1 MNKAT
6 AGPPQDRTKN
16 GSVHLVVGAGPL
28 GLAVAR
34 ELRRRE
40 EPSRIVTRGGRAD
53 APADLQVVS
62 ADVSDPEQ
70 ARRAF
75 DGASVVYQCA
85 AGRYSK
91 WPELLPPLM
100 DGVIEGA
107 SAAGARV
114 IFGDNLYAYGR
125 VKGPLTEDLP
135 SRPIGANGRTR
146 ARVAEA
152 LMGAHANGKVRAA
165 IGRGSDFFGPHV
177 LSSTVGER
185 VFVRILAGKPA
196 QVLGN
201 PDVPHTLTFIDDF
214 ARALVIL
221 GSRDEALGEVWHV
234 PSAETQTIRRFVEMI
249 AEQTGRPA
257 RLSVTRS
264 WLLVIGGVFNPDV
277 QALREVLY
285 QSQDAWVMDHSK
297 FERTFGAGAT
307 PHQEAIRTT
316 LEWFSHADGS
326 KGMQWNR

>member
-1 MNKAT
+1 MNQTT
-6 AGPPQDRTKN
+6 AGLPQDRTKN

-53 APADLQVVS
+53 ALADAEVVS
-62 ADVSDPEQ
+62 ADVSDPDQ

-75 DGASVVYQCA
+75 EGAGVVYQCA

-107 SAAGARV
+107 SAVGARV
-114 IFGDNLYAYGR
+114 IYGDNLYAYGPVR
-125 VKGPLTEDLP
+125 GPLTEDLP
-135 SRPIGANGRTR
+135 FRPVGSNGRTR

-152 LMGAHANGKVRAA
+152 LMEAHANGKVRAA
-165 IGRGSDFFGPHV
+165 IGRGSDFFGPHA
-177 LSSTVGER
+177 LNSTVGER
-185 VFVRILAGKPA
+185 VFARMLAAKPA

-201 PDVPHTLTFIDDF
+201 PDVPHTVTFIDDF
-214 ARALVIL
+214 ARALVTL

-234 PSAETQTIRRFVEMI
+234 PSAETVTIRRFVEMV
-249 AEQTGRPA
+249 AEQSGRPA
-257 RLSVTRS
+257 KLSVTPS
-264 WLLVIGGVFNPDV
+264 WLLAIGGLFNPDV
-277 QALREVLY
+277 RALREVLY
-285 QSQDAWVMDHSK
+285 QSQEAWVMDHSK
-297 FERTFGAGAT
+297 FERAFGAGAT

-316 LEWFSHADGS
+316 LEWFSRAGGS
-326 KGMQWNR
+326 KA

>member
-1 MNKAT
+1 MNRTT

-40 EPSRIVTRGGRAD
+40 EPSRSVTRGGRAD
-53 APADLQVVS
+53 APADAEVVS
-62 ADVSDPEQ
+62 ADVSDPHQ

-75 DGASVVYQCA
+75 EGASVVYQCA

-107 SAAGARV
+107 SAVGARV
-114 IFGDNLYAYGR
+114 VYGDNLYAYGPVR
-125 VKGPLTEDLP
+125 GPLTEDLP
-135 SRPIGANGRTR
+135 SRPVGSNARTR

-152 LMGAHANGKVRAA
+152 LMEAHANGKVRAA
-165 IGRGSDFFGPHV
+165 IGRGSDFFGPHA
-177 LSSTVGER
+177 LNSTVGKR
-185 VFVRILAGKPA
+185 VFTRMLADKPA

-201 PDVPHTLTFIDDF
+201 PDVPHTVTFIDDF
-214 ARALVIL
+214 ARALVTL

-234 PSAETQTIRRFVEMI
+234 PSAETVTIRRFVEMV
-249 AEQTGRPA
+249 AEQSGRPA
-257 RLSVTRS
+257 KLSVTPS
-264 WLLVIGGVFNPDV
+264 WLLGIGGLFNPDV
-277 QALREVLY
+277 RALREVLY
-285 QSQDAWVMDHSK
+285 QSQEAWVMDHSK
-297 FERTFGAGAT
+297 FERAFGPGAT
-307 PHQEAIRTT
+307 PHQEAIRPT
-316 LEWFSHADGS
+316 LEWFSRAGGS
-326 KGMQWNR
+326 KA

>member
-1 MNKAT
+1 MNQTT
-6 AGPPQDRTKN
+6 AGHQQDRTKN
-16 GSVHLVVGAGPL
+16 GSVYVVVGAGPL

-40 EPSRIVTRGGRAD
+40 APSRIVTRGGRTD
-53 APADLQVVS
+53 APADAEVVS
-62 ADVSDPEQ
+62 VDVSDPDQ

-75 DGASVVYQCA
+75 DGASAVYQCA

-107 SAAGARV
+107 SAVGARV
-114 IFGDNLYAYGR
+114 IYGDNLYAYGR
-125 VKGPLTEDLP
+125 VQGPLVEDLP
-135 SRPIGANGRTR
+135 YRPVGANGRTR

-152 LMGAHANGKVRAA
+152 LMEAHRDGKVRAA
-165 IGRGSDFFGPHV
+165 IGRGSDFFGPHAFN
-177 LSSTVGER
+177 STVGER
-185 VFVRILAGKPA
+185 VFARMLAAKPA

-201 PDVPHTLTFIDDF
+201 PDVPHTVTYIDDF
-214 ARALVIL
+214 ARALVTL

-234 PSAETQTIRRFVEMI
+234 PSAETVSIRRFVGMI

-257 RLSVTRS
+257 RLNVTPS
-264 WLLVIGGVFNPDV
+264 WLLAIGGVFNPDV
-277 QALREVLY
+277 RALREVVY
-285 QSQDAWVMDHSK
+285 QSQDPWVVDHSK
-297 FERTFGAGAT
+297 FERAFGPGAT
-307 PHQEAIRTT
+307 PHLEAIRTT

-326 KGMQWNR
+326 KA